1 MSLMSLILASVCK
14 TAVAS
19 ALGVGTEVAMVGR
32 IKTGCAV
39 MESKDKL
46 ELMRTAVPAFVSPF
60 TALRMWVTCSR
71 SWCPL
76 SESHTYLVQNP
87 EESANEVDAL

>member
-1 MSLMSLILASVCK
+1 MPLMHLILANVCK

-19 ALGVGTEVAMVGR
+19 ALGVGTEVAMVSR

-46 ELMRTAVPAFVSPF
+46 ELTRTTVPAFVSPS
-60 TALRMWVTCSR
+60 TALRMWVTCRR

-76 SESHTYLVQNP
+76 SELHTYLVQDP
-87 EESANEVDAL
+87 EETTYEVDAL